1 MKIILTCIILALA
14 AIPLAAGEI
23 EGFAEP
29 YKTID
34 VAAVEPGLLVALLVE
49 EGALVE
55 KQQPIADLHQDVLKA
70 SLEIAR
76 AQRDSLS
83 PIRAA
88 EAEVRLRQSQLG
100 KLKELRKS
108 DNASEEEVNKA
119 ELEFELAQSRLLQ
132 AQEQHEVRKLEFD
145 RAQLQL
151 DQRSVKSPIKG
162 VVTFVHKEVGEFL
175 SPTDPIVLTVVQLD
189 PLTVIFSV
197 PASQIEELK
206 TGQKLP
212 LRIDGHKQPREAE
225 IELVSQ
231 VINAESQTVRV
242 KAKLPN
248 PKYELRSCVKCYLTL
263 ANTPEAPKN
272 VAEKPVKPTESKLR
286 K

>member
-1 MKIILTCIILALA
+1 MKIFLAYIILAFA
-14 AIPLAAGEI
+14 VAPLTAGEI

-55 KQQPIADLHQDVLKA
+55 KHQPIADLHQDVLKA

-88 EAEVRLRQSQLG
+88 DAEVRLRQSQLG

-145 RAQLQL
+145 RSQLQL

-162 VVTFVHKEVGEFL
+162 VVTFVHKDVGEFL
-175 SPTDPIVLTVVQLD
+175 SPTDPIVVTVVQLD

-197 PASQIEELK
+197 PASAVEELK

-212 LRIDGHKQPREAE
+212 LRIDGQKQPREAE

-248 PKYELRSCVKCYLTL
+248 PKYELRSGVKCYLTL
-263 ANTPEAPKN
+263 ANAPEAPKN
-272 VAEKPVKPTESKLR
+272 VAEKPTKPSETKQR